1 MIELQLKRIAKRPT
15 YTIGR
20 LSIRRREHGVFTP
33 WTYFCDTLE
42 PHWVDFHHG
51 GRKTKGKTAIP
62 EGYYPVVVTLSP
74 KFKRWLPLLVGVPH
88 YEGVRIH
95 SGNTAQDTQG
105 CILVGRN
112 TEVGRVTDSRHTLY
126 RLMQVLNHRD
136 DGEPVFI
143 EIE

>member
-1 MIELQLKRIAKRPT
+1 MIELHLKRIAKRPT

-20 LSIRRREHGVFTP
+20 LGIRRRERGTLTP

-62 EGYYPVVVTLSP
+62 EGRYPIVVTMSP
-74 KFKRWLPLLVGVPH
+74 RFKRWLVGK
-88 YEGVRIH
+88 
-95 SGNTAQDTQG
+95 
-105 CILVGRN
+105 N
-112 TEVGRVTDSRHTLY
+112 TEVGRVTDSRRTLY
-126 RLMQVLNHRD
+126 RLMQFISHRD
-136 DGEPVFI
+136 EGEPVFI